1 MEAKNLLKE
10 YGLKPS
16 KGLGQHFLIG
26 QGVLKK
32 IIQTA
37 GLKTTDVVLEIGPG
51 LGILTREL
59 AKMVKKVI
67 AVEKDQRLCRILER
81 ELKNFKNLKIIQ
93 DDILKSNIQY
103 PISNIQYKIV
113 ANLPYY
119 ITSPVIRKFL
129 EMQNQPKLMVLMVQK
144 EVAQRICS
152 KPPRMSLLAV
162 AVQFYAKPEIVS
174 YVSKNCFWP
183 EPKVDSAI
191 IKITPINANKNANP
205 RKFFKIV
212 RAGFSHPRKQLI
224 NNFSQGLKIEKKEI
238 KKWLQKN
245 KINPKQRAE
254 TLNIKDWMRLT
265 KTIENYE

>member
-37 GLKTTDVVLEIGPG
+37 GLKTTDIVLEIGPG

-103 PISNIQYKIV
+103 PISNIQS
-113 ANLPYY
+113 N
-119 ITSPVIRKFL
+119 
-129 EMQNQPKLMVLMVQK
+129 
-144 EVAQRICS
+144 
-152 KPPRMSLLAV
+152 
-162 AVQFYAKPEIVS
+162 S
-174 YVSKNCFWP
+174 YR
-183 EPKVDSAI
+183 SAY
-191 IKITPINANKNANP
+191 PGLSGN
-205 RKFFKIV
+205 RGDFFKMV
-212 RAGFSHPRKQLI
+212 
-224 NNFSQGLKIEKKEI
+224 KIYH
-238 KKWLQKN
+238 
-245 KINPKQRAE
+245 
-254 TLNIKDWMRLT
+254 
-265 KTIENYE
+265 KTTSD